1 MYLVYVKKSCFYV
14 LTTLSKYDYSSLE
27 VKLDPKTNLQT
38 YIVKTKLLC
47 VTII

>member
-1 MYLVYVKKSCFYV
+1 M
-14 LTTLSKYDYSSLE
+14 YDYSSLE
-27 VKLDPKTNLQT
+27 VKLDPKTNLHT